1 MNPLQKIQED
11 ALANKD
17 ERTKEWHSKLVGK
30 TLITDKE
37 AGLADQVFH
46 IQDLPQPNR
55 VLGPDSLMTRDYY
68 PERLN
73 VIVDNSNKVT
83 NVHFS

>member
-1 MNPLQKIQED
+1 MNPVQKLQQD
-11 ALANKD
+11 AFANKD
-17 ERTKEWHSKLVGK
+17 EKTKEWHSKLVGK

-37 AGLADQVFH
+37 AGLSDQVFR
-46 IQDLPQPNR
+46 IKDLPQPNR
-55 VLGPDSLMTRDYY
+55 VLKSDSVMTMDYR